1 MARRGLWSL
10 IGSIGGLYVAQSVIG
25 GVTWTGLPAILRAEG
40 LPLDHV
46 GLLSL
51 LVLPWALKVLWSPA
65 AERWRLP
72 RTGGDRSALM
82 VAAGGGFSVA
92 GLALVGVIGPAPV
105 LPVLAV
111 LLAVAFATATVDIA
125 CDGYAVESLRE
136 AELGWGNAAQVGGA
150 YVGAALG
157 GGLLLVIVDRA
168 GWQAGLWTMA
178 ALVALLG
185 LPFLAHARRRSGRMA
200 PGNDH
205 APSLRATLRRPEVR
219 RGLTLTALFVIAQKT
234 AMGMVGPFLIDQG
247 IGLDEVGVLNGLGS
261 LVLGFTGALA
271 GGALVRGLGIGRV
284 MILAVLLQTLV
295 LAGFAVQAS
304 TALLPREA
312 AMGLALAGACFVM
325 PIGFVALYA
334 QFMRWSDP
342 RQAGV
347 DFTLFQC
354 MDASVSMLAGLTA
367 GVVAQH
373 LGYGVFFALAAALA
387 LGALPLIRRLGR
399 GPLRSGPVGSGA
411 E

>member
-1 MARRGLWSL
+1 MARRGLWPL

-72 RTGGDRSALM
+72 ARGGDRSALM

-92 GLALVGVIGPAPV
+92 GLALVGAIGPAPV

-168 GWQAGLWTMA
+168 GWQAGIWTMA

-185 LPFLAHARRRSGRMA
+185 LPFLAHARRRAGRRPSGT
-200 PGNDH
+200 GH
-205 APSLRATLRRPEVR
+205 TPSLRATLRRAEVR
-219 RGLTLTALFVIAQKT
+219 RGLALTALFVIAQKT

-284 MILAVLLQTLV
+284 MILAVLLQALV
-295 LAGFAVQAS
+295 LAGFAVQAA
-304 TALLPREA
+304 TGLLPREA
-312 AMGLALAGACFVM
+312 AMGLALAGASFVM

-399 GPLRSGPVGSGA
+399 APLRSGPVGSGA

>member
-1 MARRGLWSL
+1 
-10 IGSIGGLYVAQSVIG
+10 
-25 GVTWTGLPAILRAEG
+25 
-40 LPLDHV
+40 
-46 GLLSL
+46 
-51 LVLPWALKVLWSPA
+51 
-65 AERWRLP
+65 
-72 RTGGDRSALM
+72 
-82 VAAGGGFSVA
+82 
-92 GLALVGVIGPAPV
+92 
-105 LPVLAV
+105 
-111 LLAVAFATATVDIA
+111 
-125 CDGYAVESLRE
+125 
-136 AELGWGNAAQVGGA
+136 
-150 YVGAALG
+150 
-157 GGLLLVIVDRA
+157 
-168 GWQAGLWTMA
+168 
-178 ALVALLG
+178 
-185 LPFLAHARRRSGRMA
+185 
-200 PGNDH
+200 
-205 APSLRATLRRPEVR
+205 
-219 RGLTLTALFVIAQKT
+219 
-234 AMGMVGPFLIDQG
+234 MGMVGPFLIDQG

-312 AMGLALAGACFVM
+312 AMGLALAGASVVM